1 MASINRIAICC
12 LFISHPLLVSSLN
25 NGVGQKPVLGF
36 NSWNSFKCNVT
47 EELMRLTMDS
57 FVSTGLLAAGYTY
70 VSVDDCWAKSRDA
83 NGVLQADPD
92 SFPSGMAAL
101 ADYAHA
107 RGLKF
112 GLYSSNSPKTCAQRP
127 GSFGYE
133 TLDAATFASWGV
145 DALKYDNCGNQEAIG
160 QPEARYPVM
169 RDALNATGRPIVFAG
184 CEWAVDFPATW
195 GAPVMNR

>member
-1 MASINRIAICC
+1 MRFAFLC
-12 LFISHPLLVSSLN
+12 LLISHPLLVESLD

-36 NSWNSFKCNVT
+36 NSWNVFACQVNETVMKS
-47 EELMRLTMDS
+47 TMDL
-57 FVSTGLLAAGYTY
+57 FVSTGLLAAGYEY
-70 VSVDDCWAKSRDA
+70 VSTDDCWSIGRDA
-83 NGVLQADPD
+83 HGVLQADPV

-107 RGLKF
+107 HGLKF

-127 GSFGYE
+127 GSYGYE
-133 TLDAATFASWGV
+133 TLDAATFASWSV
-145 DALKYDNCGNQEAIG
+145 DLLKYDNCGDQKEIG
-160 QPEARYPVM
+160 QPESRYPVM